1 MYARTS
7 EETYTLAEAKRI
19 INEEKLQKRELL
31 LHKAKQ
37 KLLGIITIG
46 ISIIIPFIMDGDA
59 TVSLFMLPMGLYV
72 LFTKENIIY

>member
-1 MYARTS
+1 MYTRTS

-19 INEEKLQKRELL
+19 INEEKLQKRELF

-37 KLLGIITIG
+37 KLLGIIAIG

-59 TVSLFMLPMGLYV
+59 TISLFMLPMGLYA
-72 LFTKENIIY
+72 LFTKEDIIY

>member
-1 MYARTS
+1 MYTRTS

-19 INEEKLQKRELL
+19 IREEQLQKREVL

-37 KLLGIITIG
+37 KLLGIIAIG
-46 ISIIIPFIMDGDA
+46 ISIISPFIMDGDA
-59 TVSLFMLPMGLYV
+59 TISILMLPMGLYA

>member
-46 ISIIIPFIMDGDA
+46 ISIIILCCLWVYMSYSQRK
-59 TVSLFMLPMGLYV
+59 T
-72 LFTKENIIY
+72 

>member
-19 INEEKLQKRELL
+19 IREEQSQKRELF

-37 KLLGIITIG
+37 KLLGIIAIG
-46 ISIIIPFIMDGDA
+46 ISIIIPFIMNGDS